1 MIYFYDYY
9 NKYTWFNGVLFVF
22 LYSFISELNY
32 FMLFNNTIYVI
43 INAIV
48 NTAYPAMQPYAI
60 MLPENTDKTTPQIN
74 KTIEIINV
82 TGK

>member
-1 MIYFYDYY
+1 
-9 NKYTWFNGVLFVF
+9 
-22 LYSFISELNY
+22 
-32 FMLFNNTIYVI
+32 MLFNNTIYVI